1 MGLIIEIIFLIIVA
15 IIFLAN
21 LYFISLSKK
30 LRSIN
35 NETELSGFEIAK
47 KISEK
52 VSNKEPH
59 IIKKKGKFLD
69 HYNINRNVI
78 KLSPEV
84 FDGVDLYAAFVAFN
98 TALETDKEKE
108 KAPKGHNLS
117 SFIVMSSYIMI
128 ILGTLLN
135 NSSIMHFGF
144 ILFIIAFILEILIL
158 NIFGKTLEDIE
169 RIYKF
174 VEKNKIIKPFD
185 EYKKYIVFLQLSNI
199 VNLPYRFINNIR

>member
-1 MGLIIEIIFLIIVA
+1 MGLIIEISFLIIVA

-30 LRSIN
+30 LRNIK

-69 HYNINRNVI
+69 HYDINRNVI

-84 FDGVDLYAAFVAFN
+84 FDGTDLYAAFVAFN
-98 TALETDKEKE
+98 IALETDAKKE

-128 ILGTLLN
+128 ILGVLLN
-135 NSSIMHFGF
+135 NSSIMRFGF
-144 ILFIIAFILEILIL
+144 ILFIMALILEMLIL
-158 NIFGKTLEDIE
+158 NVFGKTLEDIE
-169 RIYKF
+169 KIYKF
-174 VEKNKIIKPFD
+174 VEKNKIIKPYD
-185 EYKKYIVFLQLSNI
+185 EYKEYMIFFQLLNVI
-199 VNLPYRFINNIR
+199 NLPYRFINNFR